1 MSHTQTPHAPPPAA
15 PAANPGVAPAPQP
28 GVPPQ
33 PSRFATPRTPP
44 GAPSPAQRRFEGS
57 VDAVAALADQL
68 DALRVRIAPMLEAD
82 DLAALSGA
90 VTELK
95 AMVPAPSGLTPPPDA
110 PPPA

>member
-1 MSHTQTPHAPPPAA
+1 
-15 PAANPGVAPAPQP
+15 
-28 GVPPQ
+28 
-33 PSRFATPRTPP
+33 
-44 GAPSPAQRRFEGS
+44 